1 MTKRE
6 LTVAPG
12 FLKARAI
19 PFDCAAR
26 SHERKTA
33 GHTTRVPEV
42 VVRTLEVPSVEA
54 REASRA
60 AIGTGG
66 PRHVRVRALCIRC
79 REFNNCTCAARNLRQ
94 FRAIAA

>member
-6 LTVAPG
+6 FSVVTG
-12 FLKARAI
+12 FLKVRAI
-19 PFDCAAR
+19 QIDCAAR
-26 SHERKTA
+26 SHERGTA
-33 GHTTRVPEV
+33 GHAARVPEV

-54 REASRA
+54 QEASRA